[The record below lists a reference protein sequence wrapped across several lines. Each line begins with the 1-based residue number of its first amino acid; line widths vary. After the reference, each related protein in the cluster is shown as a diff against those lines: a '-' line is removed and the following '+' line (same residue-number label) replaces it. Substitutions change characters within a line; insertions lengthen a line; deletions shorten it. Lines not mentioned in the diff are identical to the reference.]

1 MLLLNMLKV
10 SRYHWKCRRCHDIAR
25 QWWKC
30 HDIAKYAES
39 VTISLNNTESVTISL
54 DNAES
59 VTTNYTCAML
69 YHIEGFQQKCEDAKV
84 IIKCYGKRKKTN
96 DDLQNTTRKTEDWTR
111 WIQFKKPRGQF
122 GWFGMVSSSCST
134 SGTRRVTLVIITVIS
149 QEWRNDRNVITRR
162 RTYPCLFL
170 TQSWWRV

>member
-1 MLLLNMLKV
+1 MLRVSRDTISLNNSESVMLLLNMLKV
-10 SRYHWKCRRCHDIAR
+10 SRYHWKCRRCHNIAR

-69 YHIEGFQQKCEDAKV
+69 YHIEGFHYHCCQMTMRHANSLAWQTHLTFCECYVVVFRLQHPFLLKNFFLAEKYKNSFHKV
-84 IIKCYGKRKKTN
+84 YLERYVLLAVC
-96 DDLQNTTRKTEDWTR
+96 
-111 WIQFKKPRGQF
+111 
-122 GWFGMVSSSCST
+122 
-134 SGTRRVTLVIITVIS
+134 
-149 QEWRNDRNVITRR
+149 RN
-162 RTYPCLFL
+162 
-170 TQSWWRV
+170 